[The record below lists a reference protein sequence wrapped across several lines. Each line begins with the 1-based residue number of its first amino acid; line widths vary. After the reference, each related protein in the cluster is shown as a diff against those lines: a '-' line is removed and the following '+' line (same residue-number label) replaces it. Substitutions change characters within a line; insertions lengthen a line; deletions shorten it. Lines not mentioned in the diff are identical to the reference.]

1 VPDVIAVLIRRHAR
15 IDGSTPPGPATL
27 GESIRLPACIPAGM
41 RLALLLLIGSIAL
54 ARDPVVVRSI
64 KFADFQEVSTTEIL
78 DRLNEREV
86 RLEVEKPYRPE
97 DAMEARHYIAQLLAE
112 KGRPDARI
120 EIDTKVVARHQVEV
134 QFRLVK

>member
-1 VPDVIAVLIRRHAR
+1 
-15 IDGSTPPGPATL
+15 
-27 GESIRLPACIPAGM
+27 M

-64 KFADFQEVSTTEIL
+64 KFANFQDVSTTEIL

-97 DAMEARHYIAQLLAE
+97 DAVQARQYIAQLLAE
-112 KGRPDARI
+112 KGHPQARI
-120 EIDTKVVARHQVEV
+120 EITTRILAPRGVEV
-134 QFRLVK
+134 QFRQVK